1 MVKKNKQYVQENLFQ
16 YYDDRAKRYISL
28 FENITCYEGL
38 ILQHAGTGRKIYLAH
53 GHQVD
58 FLNYTIW
65 KVARFLVRYLWRPLN
80 LFGVNDPTSAAKNYR
95 KKETIEKRLTQWVK
109 REKQALISG
118 HTHRPMRPEPGEP
131 PYFNAGSSIH
141 PQDITGLEIEDSKIT
156 LVKWNVQTN
165 DYDQLLI
172 KREIVACPQK
182 LEDY

>member
-1 MVKKNKQYVQENLFQ
+1 
-16 YYDDRAKRYISL
+16 
-28 FENITCYEGL
+28 
-38 ILQHAGTGRKIYLAH
+38 
-53 GHQVD
+53 
-58 FLNYTIW
+58 
-65 KVARFLVRYLWRPLN
+65 
-80 LFGVNDPTSAAKNYR
+80 
-95 KKETIEKRLTQWVK
+95 
-109 REKQALISG
+109 
-118 HTHRPMRPEPGEP
+118 MRPEPGEP